1 MKTFI
6 LFREGLS
13 GNYLKSVLNGE
24 KTSGKFRMD
33 PWWPGIYK
41 IDRSAPIVCNNSDLV
56 QCGHSIF
63 NEPVDQTL
71 VILVNRK
78 IYQAIYNNF
87 YKKILIEE
95 FKNDYSTWQDNLI
108 FWYDKIYYNI
118 KQYYELYQQDRITNQ
133 ISNVI
138 EFDRLLDVEY
148 LDSISIKY
156 LNRTLS
162 DHSRTLAQEYA
173 RYQLNIDLT
182 HKGNSMEEILS
193 PIPDL
198 KFQESPWF
206 SAYAIFKF
214 EKNNCLDESQRQWS
228 IDNISRPMD
237 REFLI
242 NISKQYN

>member
-13 GNYLKSVLNGE
+13 GHYLKSILTGE

-33 PWWPGIYK
+33 PWWPGIYDV
-41 IDRSAPIVCNNSDLV
+41 DRNKHNNIKDSSPM
-56 QCGHSIF
+56 QCGHNLPDEQF
-63 NEPVDQTL
+63 DLTL

-87 YKKILIEE
+87 YKKMLIEE
-95 FKNDYSTWQDNLI
+95 FESNYNQWQNNLL

-118 KQYYELYQQDRITNQ
+118 KQYYDLYQQDRVANQ
-133 ISNVI
+133 ILDIVD
-138 EFDRLLDVEY
+138 FDQLLDVEY
-148 LDSISIKY
+148 LDHISTKY
-156 LNRTLS
+156 FNCSLS

-173 RYQLNIDLT
+173 SHQLNIDLT
-182 HKGNSMEEILS
+182 LDGNSMEEILD
-193 PIPDL
+193 PIPDS

-214 EKNNCLDESQRQWS
+214 EKNNGLDESQRQWS
-228 IDNISRPMD
+228 IDNISQPMD
-237 REFLI
+237 RKFLI
-242 NISKQYN
+242 DISQKYN